1 MQILLIRTVQSAAF
15 RILIEALKEILTDV
29 NIVFIAGD
37 EETKKSGGMRIM
49 AMNNAK
55 SVLIHL
61 KLDAHNFDQFDI
73 KTKKIT
79 IGVNMLNLYRL
90 IKTMSNNDTL
100 SLYID
105 SDNINKL
112 GIRIENGE
120 KNSVSNFKLNLL
132 DLEDDDIE
140 VPPTEFESVL
150 TMPSSD
156 FHKLCRDMY
165 NIGIHIEIKSVSNE
179 NIMFSCKGDFASQ
192 ETILGQTD
200 NGMCIEK
207 IIAEENEARIVQGV
221 YELKHLVQFTK
232 CTNLCNNITI
242 FMKNDYPLII
252 KYTVASLGHIHLCLT
267 PIIDN
272 NDDMYDM

>member
-29 NIVFIAGD
+29 NIEFTAGD

-49 AMNNAK
+49 AMNNAN

-61 KLDAHNFDQFDI
+61 KLDSHNFDHYDI
-73 KTKKIT
+73 KKSKIT

-156 FHKLCRDMY
+156 FHKICRDMY
-165 NIGIHIEIKSVSNE
+165 NIAEYIEIKSVGNKL
-179 NIMFSCKGDFASQ
+179 MFSCKGDFAQQ
-192 ETILGQTD
+192 ETILGETD
-200 NGMCIEK
+200 NGMSIEK
-207 IIAEENEARIVQGV
+207 SLEEDMALIVQGV
-221 YELKHLVQFTK
+221 YELKNLVLFTK
-232 CTNLCNNITI
+232 CTNLCNNIEI
-242 FMKNDYPLII
+242 FMKNDYPLVI

-267 PIIDN
+267 PIIEN
-272 NDDMYDM
+272 NDLIYDM

>member
-29 NIVFIAGD
+29 NIEFTAYN
-37 EETKKSGGMRIM
+37 EETKKAGGMRIM
-49 AMNNAK
+49 AMNNAN

-61 KLDAHNFDQFDI
+61 KLDQHNFDHYEI
-73 KTKKIT
+73 KKPKII

-156 FHKLCRDMY
+156 FHKICRDMY
-165 NIGIHIEIKSVSNE
+165 NIAEYIEIKSVSNKL
-179 NIMFSCKGDFASQ
+179 MFSCKGDFAQQ
-192 ETILGQTD
+192 ETILGETD

-207 IIAEENEARIVQGV
+207 TCEDDTMLIVQGV
-221 YELKHLVQFTK
+221 YELKNLVLFTK
-232 CTNLCNNITI
+232 CTNLCNNIEI
-242 FMKNDYPLII
+242 FMKNDYPLVI

-272 NDDMYDM
+272 NELIYDM